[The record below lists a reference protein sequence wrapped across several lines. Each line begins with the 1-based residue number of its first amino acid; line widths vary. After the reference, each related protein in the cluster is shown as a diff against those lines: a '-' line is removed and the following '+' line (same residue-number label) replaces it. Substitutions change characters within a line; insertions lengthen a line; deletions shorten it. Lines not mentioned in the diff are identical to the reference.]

1 MELLFLLK
9 EKGSENSILRRQAQ
23 DPIMQNPVANQEQLQ
38 LLLGTRTKLLTK
50 PQVPKNT
57 TLTIIKYNKSQL
69 AQCNLLFISRFGSEV
84 RLKI

>member
-9 EKGSENSILRRQAQ
+9 EKGSENNILRPQAQ

-38 LLLGTRTKLLTK
+38 LLLGTETKLLTK
-50 PQVPKNT
+50 LQVLKTT

>member
-1 MELLFLLK
+1 
-9 EKGSENSILRRQAQ
+9 
-23 DPIMQNPVANQEQLQ
+23 MQNPVANQEQLQ
-38 LLLGTRTKLLTK
+38 LLLGTETKLLTK
-50 PQVPKNT
+50 LQVLKTT